1 MGRDVVIFDTTLRDG
16 EQAPGNSMTPES
28 KLRLARQLDRLGVDV
43 IEAGFPSASE
53 GDFSGVR
60 AIAEAVRRPIIA
72 ALARCHDRDIDR
84 AGEALRPAARG
95 RIHVF
100 IATSD
105 LHLEHKL
112 RLTREQC
119 LERAS
124 AAVRRAKGFTDD
136 VEFSAEDA
144 TRTDLDFLCRVVE
157 AAIKAGATT
166 VNLPDTVGY
175 ATPTE
180 YGAMFR
186 AERERVSASNGGA
199 GVVFSAHCHDD
210 LGLAVANSLAAIEAG
225 AGQVECT
232 INGIGERAGNAALE
246 EIVVAARVRP
256 QAVGFRCGVRTPELF
271 RTSQLLSHVTGVF
284 PQPNKAVVGRNAFA
298 HEAGIHQHGMIQN
311 GLTYE
316 IIRPEEVGVPR
327 STLVLGKHSGR
338 HALERRYQQLGYEPD
353 EATLDSLYQEFT
365 ALADKK
371 REILDEDLLALLH
384 GRFHDAPEAYR
395 LAALEVRCGT
405 VPATAEV
412 ALAGPWGKTG
422 ERRATASGNGPIAAA
437 FAAVSELVGRRIE
450 VLNLTVQSVTP
461 GRDSLGQ
468 VLVQV
473 NVDGKSLSGHGASTD
488 IVEAST
494 RALVHAL
501 NKASHADELEDKS
514 LNAAYFWG
522 V

>member
-16 EQAPGNSMTPES
+16 EQAPGNSMTPEA
-28 KLRLARQLDRLGVDV
+28 KLRLAHQIDRLGVDV

-60 AIAEAVRRPIIA
+60 AIADAVRRPVIA

-84 AGEALRPAARG
+84 AGEALRSAARG

-112 RLTREQC
+112 RLTRDQC
-119 LERAS
+119 LERAR
-124 AAVRRAKGFTDD
+124 AAVQRAKGFTDD

-144 TRTDLDFLCRVVE
+144 TRTDPEFLCQVVA
-157 AAIKAGATT
+157 AAIDAGATT

-175 ATPTE
+175 ATPAE
-180 YGAMFR
+180 YAAMFR
-186 AERERVSASNGGA
+186 AVRERVPGSDR
-199 GVVFSAHCHDD
+199 VVFSAHCHDD

-246 EIVVAARVRP
+246 EIVVAGRVRP
-256 QAVGFRCGVRTPELF
+256 LAVAFRCAVHTPELF

-338 HALERRYQQLGYEPD
+338 HALERRYHELGYELD
-353 EATLDSLYQEFT
+353 EGTLDNLYQEFT

-395 LAALEVRCGT
+395 LAGLVVTCGT
-405 VPATAEV
+405 VAATADV
-412 ALAGPWGKTG
+412 ALIGPWAG
-422 ERRATASGNGPIAAA
+422 ERRATGKGNGPIAAA
-437 FAAVSELVGRRIE
+437 FSAIGGIVGRKIE
-450 VLNLTVQSVTP
+450 VLNLIVQSVTP

-473 NVDGKSLSGHGASTD
+473 QVDGKSLSGHGASTD

-501 NKASHADELEDKS
+501 NKASHADELEGQS

>member
-16 EQAPGNSMTPES
+16 EQAPGNSMTPEA
-28 KLRLARQLDRLGVDV
+28 KLRLAHQIDRLGVDV

-60 AIAEAVRRPIIA
+60 AIAEAVRRPVIA

-84 AGEALRPAARG
+84 AGEALRSAARG

-112 RLTREQC
+112 RLTRDQC
-119 LERAS
+119 LERAR
-124 AAVRRAKGFTDD
+124 AAVQRAKGFTDD

-144 TRTDLDFLCRVVE
+144 TRTDPEFLCQVVA
-157 AAIKAGATT
+157 AAIDAGATT

-175 ATPTE
+175 ATPAE
-180 YGAMFR
+180 YAAMFR
-186 AERERVSASNGGA
+186 AVRERVPGSDR
-199 GVVFSAHCHDD
+199 VVFSAHCHDD

-225 AGQVECT
+225 ATQVECT

-246 EIVVAARVRP
+246 EIVVAGRVRP
-256 QAVGFRCGVRTPELF
+256 LAVAFRCAVHTPELF

-338 HALERRYQQLGYEPD
+338 HAFERRYHELGYELD
-353 EATLDSLYQEFT
+353 EGTLDNLYQEFT

-395 LAALEVRCGT
+395 LAGLVVTCGT
-405 VPATAEV
+405 VAATADV
-412 ALAGPWGKTG
+412 ALIGPWAG
-422 ERRATASGNGPIAAA
+422 ERRATGKGNGPIAAA
-437 FAAVSELVGRRIE
+437 FSAIGGIVGRKIE
-450 VLNLTVQSVTP
+450 VLNLIVQSVTP

-473 NVDGKSLSGHGASTD
+473 QVDGKSLSGHGASTD

-501 NKASHADELEDKS
+501 NKASHADELEGQS

>member
-1 MGRDVVIFDTTLRDG
+1 MSRDVVIFDTTLRDG
-16 EQAPGNSMTPES
+16 EQAPGNSMTPDA
-28 KLRLARQLDRLGVDV
+28 KLRLARQLDKLGVDV

-53 GDFSGVR
+53 GDFSGVH
-60 AIAEAVRRPIIA
+60 AIAEAVRRPVIA

-112 RLTREQC
+112 RFTREQC
-119 LERAS
+119 LERARAS
-124 AAVRRAKGFTDD
+124 VRRARGFTDD

-144 TRTDLDFLCRVVE
+144 TRTDLEFLCLVVA
-157 AAIKAGATT
+157 AAIDAGATT
-166 VNLPDTVGY
+166 INLPDTVGY
-175 ATPTE
+175 TTPGE
-180 YGAMFR
+180 YAAMFR
-186 AERERVSASNGGA
+186 AVRERAPGSD
-199 GVVFSAHCHDD
+199 GVIFSAHCHDD

-246 EIVVAARVRP
+246 EIVVAGRVRP
-256 QAVGFRCGVRTPELF
+256 QAVAFRCRVRTPELF
-271 RTSQLLSHVTGVF
+271 RTSQLLSHVTGIF

-316 IIRPEEVGVPR
+316 IIRPAELAVPR
-327 STLVLGKHSGR
+327 STLVHGKHSSR

-353 EATLDSLYQEFT
+353 EATLDGLYEAFI

-395 LAALEVRCGT
+395 LGTLEVRCGT
-405 VPATAEV
+405 VAATAEV
-412 ALAGPWGKTG
+412 ALGGPWGKG
-422 ERRATASGNGPIAAA
+422 AERRAIGTGNGPIAAA
-437 FAAVSELVGRRIE
+437 FAAVGEIVGREIE

-473 NVDGKSLSGHGASTD
+473 RVDGKSLSGHGASTD

-501 NKASHADELEDKS
+501 NKASHADELEGQS

>member
-1 MGRDVVIFDTTLRDG
+1 MGRDLVIFDTTLRDG
-16 EQAPGNSMTPES
+16 EQAPGNSMTPEA

-60 AIAEAVRRPIIA
+60 AIAEAVRGPTIA
-72 ALARCHDRDIDR
+72 ALARCHDRDIDL

-112 RLTREQC
+112 RLSREQC
-119 LERAS
+119 LARAR
-124 AAVRRAKGFTDD
+124 AAVQRARGFTDD

-144 TRTDLDFLCRVVE
+144 TRTDLEFLCRVVE
-157 AAIKAGATT
+157 AAIDAGATT

-175 ATPTE
+175 ATPAE

-186 AERERVSASNGGA
+186 AVRARVPGSDR
-199 GVVFSAHCHDD
+199 VVFSAHCHDD

-246 EIVVAARVRP
+246 EIVVAGRVRP
-256 QAVGFRCGVRTPELF
+256 QAVAFRCRVQTRELF

-284 PQPNKAVVGRNAFA
+284 PQANKAIVGRNAFA

-338 HALERRYQQLGYEPD
+338 HALERRYRELGYE
-353 EATLDSLYQEFT
+353 LDDGALDNLYREFT

-395 LAALEVRCGT
+395 LGHLEVTCGT
-405 VPATAEV
+405 VPASADV
-412 ALAGPWGKTG
+412 GLAGPWAG
-422 ERRATASGNGPIAAA
+422 ERRATGGGNGPIAAA
-437 FAAVSELVGRRIE
+437 FAAIGEIVGCKIE

-473 NVDGKSLSGHGASTD
+473 KVDGKSLSGHGASTD

-501 NKASHADELEDKS
+501 NKASHADQLEDQA
-514 LNAAYFWG
+514 LNATYFWG

>member
-16 EQAPGNSMTPES
+16 EQAPGNSMTPEA

-60 AIAEAVRRPIIA
+60 AIAEAVQRPIIA

-119 LERAS
+119 LERARS
-124 AAVRRAKGFTDD
+124 AVQRARGFTDD

-144 TRTDLDFLCRVVE
+144 TRTDLEFLCRVVA
-157 AAIKAGATT
+157 AAIEAGATT
-166 VNLPDTVGY
+166 INLPDTVGY
-175 ATPTE
+175 ATPAE

-186 AERERVSASNGGA
+186 AVRERVPSSGA
-199 GVVFSAHCHDD
+199 VVFSAHCHDD

-225 AGQVECT
+225 ATQVECT

-246 EIVVAARVRP
+246 EIVVAGRVRP
-256 QAVGFRCGVRTPELF
+256 LAVAFRCRVHTPELF
-271 RTSQLLSHVTGVF
+271 RTSQMLSHVTGIF

-338 HALERRYQQLGYEPD
+338 HALERRYQQLGYELD
-353 EATLDSLYQEFT
+353 EATLDHLYQEFT

-395 LAALEVRCGT
+395 LGYLEVTCGT
-405 VPATAEV
+405 VAATATV
-412 ALAGPWGKTG
+412 ALAGPWTG
-422 ERRATASGNGPIAAA
+422 ERRATGSGNGPIAAA
-437 FAAVSELVGRRIE
+437 FAAIGALVARRIE
-450 VLNLTVQSVTP
+450 VVNLTVQSVTP

-501 NKASHADELEDKS
+501 NKASHADQLEDQS